1 MEYTQS
7 RKVDDGSESIIN
19 SGQSVVLVS
28 AAQVN
33 LYDLFKNKKFN
44 KGQK

>member
-7 RKVDDGSESIIN
+7 RRFEDGSESIIN

-28 AAQVN
+28 AAQVG
-33 LYDLFKNKKFN
+33 LIIIS
-44 KGQK
+44 